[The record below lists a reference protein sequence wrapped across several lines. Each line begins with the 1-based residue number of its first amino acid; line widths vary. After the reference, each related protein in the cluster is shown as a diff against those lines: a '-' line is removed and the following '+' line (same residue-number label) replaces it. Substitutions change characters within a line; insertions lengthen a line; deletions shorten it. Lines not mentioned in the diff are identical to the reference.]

1 MKKLFMGIAIIAS
14 MSMTACNETKPD
26 TNDLSTYAGVVAE
39 AKAKHA
45 FAKKRDGNVW
55 KQKKMKKA
63 YVDHYLAEAEKA
75 KKAGKDADAMKLAKQ
90 ALSTAMQEIKQMD
103 KKDKPAWLK

>member
-1 MKKLFMGIAIIAS
+1 MKKLFIGMAVIAS
-14 MSMTACNETKPD
+14 LSISACNATKPD
-26 TNDLSTYAGVVAE
+26 ANSYEGVVAE

-63 YVDHYLAEAEKA
+63 YVDHYLAQAAKA
-75 KKAGKDADAMKLAKQ
+75 KKAGKDADALKLAKQ
-90 ALSTAMQEIKQMD
+90 ARDTARQEVKQMD
-103 KKDKPAWLK
+103 NKDKPAWLK

>member
-1 MKKLFMGIAIIAS
+1 MKKLFVGIAIIAS
-14 MSMTACNETKPD
+14 MSLTACNETKPD
-26 TNDLSTYAGVVAE
+26 TNDLTTYAGVVAE

-75 KKAGKDADAMKLAKQ
+75 KKAGKDAKAMELAKE
-90 ALSTAMQEIKQMD
+90 ALNTAIQQVRQMD
-103 KKDKPAWLK
+103 KKDKPAWIK